1 MIPRESP
8 ELRTIS
14 APVHQEVKLREETE
28 SAKIR
33 KKSQKTREREQS
45 PDSNFFQ
52 LTVGVVPRVCQRQTA
67 PKRRNAR
74 MGIKALHV
82 VSETK
87 AEGET
92 REEHGI

>member
-1 MIPRESP
+1 MLKYDYS
-8 ELRTIS
+8 L
-14 APVHQEVKLREETE
+14 
-28 SAKIR
+28 AKSLQNR
-33 KKSQKTREREQS
+33 GSKTKTRERKQS

-87 AEGET
+87 AEGES